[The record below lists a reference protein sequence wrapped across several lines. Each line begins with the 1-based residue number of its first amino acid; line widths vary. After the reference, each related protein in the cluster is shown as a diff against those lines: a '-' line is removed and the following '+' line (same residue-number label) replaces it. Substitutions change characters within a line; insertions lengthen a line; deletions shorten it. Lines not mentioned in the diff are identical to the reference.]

1 MAHTDTTEDT
11 EEEPNSALL
20 LEVFKRTRIS
30 RMTRIARGALLLED
44 GAHGLLSTLVFSL
57 IILYDC

>member
-20 LEVFKRTRIS
+20 LEIREHECF
-30 RMTRIARGALLLED
+30 E
-44 GAHGLLSTLVFSL
+44 
-57 IILYDC
+57 

>member
-11 EEEPNSALL
+11 EEEPNTALL
-20 LEVFKRTRIS
+20 LEVFKRTRIGQ
-30 RMTRIARGALLLED
+30 MTRIALWAWLLEY

>member
-11 EEEPNSALL
+11 EEEPSSALL

-30 RMTRIARGALLLED
+30 RMTRIARGAWLLEY
-44 GAHGLLSTLVFSL
+44 GTHGLLST
-57 IILYDC
+57 